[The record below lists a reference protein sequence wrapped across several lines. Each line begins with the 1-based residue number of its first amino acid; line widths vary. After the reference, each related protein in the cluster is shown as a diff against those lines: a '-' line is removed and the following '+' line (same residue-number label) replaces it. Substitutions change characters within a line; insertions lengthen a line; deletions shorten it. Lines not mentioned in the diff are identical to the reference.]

1 MVVEVELLARYL
13 SIHVDGDNGF
23 VIPLGSRLHEEK
35 IAVEDEGCH
44 GVASGTEKESPSAKF
59 ALVHILIAQHVLRTH
74 LI

>member
-1 MVVEVELLARYL
+1 MEVELFACYVPV
-13 SIHVDGDNGF
+13 HVDRDDGF
-23 VIPLGSRLHEEK
+23 VLPLGSRLDEEE

-44 GVASGTEKESPSAKF
+44 GIASGAEEESSPANF